1 MPSKENYNTDVV
13 WSQEEQAVAN
23 VRGLYSARFFPVLYM
38 LSVLGLVSISLIM
51 VYSATIN
58 LNSDNTFVHQTVWIS
73 LGMMVAIVTA
83 FLPLPRLSKYA
94 LIALIAIGVVLSYLS
109 LSLVLNKTMQHTL
122 PFAPS
127 INGAVR
133 WIKIRSIQVQ
143 PSEFA
148 KLFIILFLARYYA
161 CKDKQSIQHLFV
173 GVLVPGLVSGA
184 VLCMIV
190 AGKDLSTTVVTGMTI
205 FAMMFYSG
213 VRPKFLLMMML
224 LGLCA
229 IALLIL
235 PNAER
240 RSRVTSAANPE
251 AYKSDDSSQLWHS
264 LTALGNGGLR
274 GRGIA
279 QGLAKTYLPENHTDF
294 IIATIGEE
302 LGLIGILMVLLFYAL
317 MHISTIVISWQCR
330 SREHLLICCGI
341 ATLISVQALVNIG
354 VVCGRLPTTG
364 VTAPY
369 LSYGGTSMLMT
380 LICSGIVLNISR
392 QNLRDIMNEIMS
404 SRPTLTRAGR
414 KASKPPKLSGGMV
427 K

>member
-1 MPSKENYNTDVV
+1 MPSKENYNADVV

-23 VRGLYSARFFPVLYM
+23 VRGLYSARIFPVLYL
-38 LSVLGLVSISLIM
+38 LSVMGLVSISLIM
-51 VYSATIN
+51 VYSATVN
-58 LNSDNTFVHQTVWIS
+58 LNSDNTFLNQTVWVS
-73 LGMMVAIVTA
+73 LGMLAATVTA
-83 FLPLPRLSKYA
+83 FLPLPRLSRHA
-94 LIALIAIGVVLSYLS
+94 LIALAGTGALLLYLS
-109 LSLVLNKTMQHTL
+109 LSLVASKTLQFTL

-133 WIKIRSIQVQ
+133 WIRVAGVQMQ
-143 PSEFA
+143 PSELA
-148 KLFIILFLARYYA
+148 KLLIILFLARYYA
-161 CKDKQSIQHLFV
+161 CKDKNSIRHPFT
-173 GVLVPGLVSGA
+173 GVLVPGMVSGL
-184 VLCMIV
+184 VLFMIV

-205 FAMMFYSG
+205 FAIMFYSG
-213 VRPKFLLMMML
+213 VRPRYLLIMML

-264 LTALGNGGLR
+264 LTALGNGGWR

-279 QGLAKTYLPENHTDF
+279 KGLAKTYLPENHTDF

-302 LGLIGILMVLLFYAL
+302 LGLIGIILVLFFYSL
-317 MHISTIVISWQCR
+317 MHVSTMVISWQCR
-330 SREHLLICCGI
+330 SREQLLICCGI
-341 ATLISVQALVNIG
+341 ATLVSVQALVNIG

-369 LSYGGTSMLMT
+369 LSYGGTSMLVT
-380 LICSGIVLNISR
+380 LICSGIILNISR

-414 KASKPPKLSGGMV
+414 RATKPPRIHGGSAI
-427 K
+427 